1 LAIGAT
7 VGTRSGH
14 WDWPS
19 LRAHSAREARRFLSD
34 PQDAED
40 VVQEAMT
47 RAWRKRESC
56 RTPAAPL
63 AWVLQITRNEAF
75 RHLQRRRGEAV
86 VALAGC
92 GDEGEPATDFPG
104 ERLAVRVDVRRALAR
119 LPAQDQVLLQL
130 RYSEDLA
137 QNRIAL
143 LLETP
148 EGTIRVR
155 LHRLRKKLRT
165 RLDHGF
171 EDDREPQR
179 SQPGARTRTPAPGT
193 PARDPAGAARKPP

>member
-1 LAIGAT
+1 
-7 VGTRSGH
+7 VGIRHGH

-19 LRAHSAREARRFLSD
+19 LRAQSAREARRFLTD
-34 PQDAED
+34 PHDAED

-63 AWVLQITRNEAF
+63 GWVLQITRNEAF
-75 RHLQRRRGEAV
+75 RHLQRRRSEPV
-86 VALAGC
+86 VAFAG
-92 GDEGEPATDFPG
+92 GEESEPAADFPG
-104 ERLAVRVDVRRALAR
+104 ERLAVKLDVRRALAR
-119 LPAQDQVLLQL
+119 LAPQDQALLQL

-171 EDDREPQR
+171 EDDRKPQR
-179 SQPGARTRTPAPGT
+179 SQPGASARTPAPG
-193 PARDPAGAARKPP
+193 ASAGDPAGAAREPS